1 MRLVSL
7 HFVLTF
13 EKGAQISVNFVL
25 YTKPDSDLRVWK
37 KFCSNIW
44 KKVVKMRLVSF
55 ICPQYISICLSFNL
69 TDQLFI
75 QFFLLVDEV
84 TKKKMFSFC
93 KATHYSK
100 LSIIRAGRSRLREF
114 EKKDWSFYRD
124 FFQIPRPGC
133 LIEPKNWPWHP

>member
-44 KKVVKMRLVSF
+44 KKIIKMRLVSLNF
-55 ICPQYISICLSFNL
+55 VTAIEKGSQIS
-69 TDQLFI
+69 
-75 QFFLLVDEV
+75 V
-84 TKKKMFSFC
+84 
-93 KATHYSK
+93 
-100 LSIIRAGRSRLREF
+100 EF
-114 EKKDWSFYRD
+114 VR
-124 FFQIPRPGC
+124 
-133 LIEPKNWPWHP
+133 